1 MGEGTT
7 RFVERSLCPLGIG
20 THATPMFEESKAL
33 CGAGILFMLPSL
45 LAQGLLKAKEVFRL
59 PASHYYGLE
68 SVVLTLAFMALGR
81 IKNPEQ
87 LKQCKPGE
95 IGRIIG
101 LDRIPEVRCL
111 REKIKFISQQQRSIH
126 FNNLLI
132 DQWYRDDK
140 QNDTGFLYVDG
151 HVRIYYGYK
160 ANLPSKYI
168 SRQKLCL
175 SATSEF
181 WVNDAMGMPV
191 MMVMG
196 ELSEKLQTVIEYQI
210 IPRLMEAKLIL
221 TDIGNQKE
229 SQCTFVFDR
238 EAYEPAFFQRL
249 WERYRIAVITYRK
262 NVKDKWDAKRF
273 ENIDVQVLN
282 HVINMDICEQ
292 ETEIGGY
299 QMREIRRLGVSG
311 HQTAIITTH
320 PHLETRQVAG
330 RMFARWSQENFF
342 RYLIQ
347 DYDFDKM
354 ISFGVETIDMEKTVV
369 NPQYRKVTY
378 QLKKLREK
386 KQRIES
392 KFYPLVEQA
401 IDSELE
407 IIPRITDKQMQY
419 KQILDDYN
427 QEESVLVMER
437 KKLQP
442 HIKLNQMPEERRY
455 NKLKTES
462 KIFMNV
468 IKMICYRAESA
479 VASLLSPYLTNAD
492 KEKRMVVKQIIQAN
506 ADVIPDYKNNILNVV
521 LYSLSANR
529 FNQAASELA
538 ELLNQTET
546 KFPGTELRMVFKI
559 SANLDCDK

>member
-1 MGEGTT
+1 MGEATT
-7 RFVERSLCPLGIG
+7 RFVERSLCPLGKG
-20 THATPMFEESKAL
+20 VQAQPEFEKSKAL

-59 PASHYYGLE
+59 PSSHYYGLE
-68 SVVLTLAFMALGR
+68 SVVLTLAFMALAR

-95 IGRIIG
+95 IGRLIG

-111 REKIKFISQQQRSIH
+111 REKIKFISEQQRSVH

-140 QNDTGFLYVDG
+140 QDDTGFLYVDG

-160 ANLPSKYI
+160 ANLPSKFI

-181 WVNDAMGMPV
+181 WVNDAKGMPV

-196 ELSEKLQTVIEYQI
+196 ELSEKLQTVIEHQI
-210 IPRLMEAKLIL
+210 IPRLIEAKLISA
-221 TDIGNQKE
+221 DIENQE
-229 SQCTFVFDR
+229 GPQCTLVFDR
-238 EAYEPAFFQRL
+238 EAYEPAFFKRL
-249 WERYRIAVITYRK
+249 WERYRIAIITYRK
-262 NVKDKWDAKRF
+262 NVKDQWNEERF
-273 ENIDVQVLN
+273 EGIDVQVLN
-282 HVINMDICEQ
+282 HTINMDLCEQ
-292 ETEIGGY
+292 ETELGGY
-299 QMREIRRLGVSG
+299 WMREIRRLSDSG
-311 HQTAIITTH
+311 HQTAVITTH
-320 PHLETRQVAG
+320 PYLETKQVAG

-369 NPQYRKVTY
+369 NPQYRKATY

-392 KFYPLVEQA
+392 KFYPLVEEA

-407 IIPRITDKQMQY
+407 ILPRITDKQMQY
-419 KQILDDYN
+419 KQMLDQYN
-427 QEESVLVMER
+427 REEKLLDMER
-437 KKLQP
+437 KKIQP
-442 HIKLNQMPEERRY
+442 RIKLSQMPEEKRY

-479 VASLLSPYLTNAD
+479 VASLLSPYFANAD

-506 ADVIPDYKNNILNVV
+506 ADVIPDYENNTLTVV

-529 FNQAASELA
+529 YNQAAAELA
-538 ELLNQTET
+538 NLLNQTET
-546 KFPGTELRMVFKI
+546 IFPCTELRMVFEI

>member
-1 MGEGTT
+1 MGEATT
-7 RFVERSLCPLGIG
+7 RFVERSLCPLGVG
-20 THATPMFEESKAL
+20 THAPPRFEENKAL

-68 SVVLTLAFMALGR
+68 SVVLTLAFMALAR

-111 REKIKFISQQQRSIH
+111 REKIRSISEQQRSIH

-140 QNDTGFLYVDG
+140 LDDTGFLYVDG

-196 ELSEKLQTVIEYQI
+196 ELTEKLQTVIEYQI
-210 IPRLMEAKLIL
+210 IPRLMEAKLL
-221 TDIGNQKE
+221 SADIGDQQE
-229 SQCTFVFDR
+229 PQCTLIFDR

-262 NVKDKWDAKRF
+262 NVKEQWDVNRF
-273 ENIDVQVLN
+273 ERIDVQVLN
-282 HVINMDICEQ
+282 HVINMELCEQ
-292 ETEIGGY
+292 ETELGGY
-299 QMREIRRLGVSG
+299 RMREIRRLGVSG

-342 RYLIQ
+342 RYLIH

-354 ISFGVETIDMEKTVV
+354 ISFGVETIDMERTVV
-369 NPQYRKVTY
+369 NPQYRKATY
-378 QLKKLREK
+378 QIKKLREK

-419 KQILDDYN
+419 KQMLDQYS
-427 QEESVLVMER
+427 QEEDVLVMER

-442 HIKLNQMPEERRY
+442 RIKLSQMPEEKRY

-479 VASLLSPYLTNAD
+479 VASIISPYLANAD

-506 ADVIPDYKNNILNVV
+506 ADVVPDYKNNILNVI
-521 LYSLSANR
+521 LYSLSASRYNH
-529 FNQAASELA
+529 AASELA
-538 ELLNQTET
+538 DLLNQTET
-546 KFPGTELRMVFKI
+546 IFPGTDLRMVFNI

>member
-1 MGEGTT
+1 MGEATT
-7 RFVERSLCPLGIG
+7 RFVERSLSPLGIG
-20 THATPMFEESKAL
+20 THATPIFEENKAL

-68 SVVLTLAFMALGR
+68 SVVLTLAFMALAR

-111 REKIKFISQQQRSIH
+111 REKIKFISEQQRSVH

-140 QNDTGFLYVDG
+140 QDDTGFLYVDG

-210 IPRLMEAKLIL
+210 IPRLMEAKLISA
-221 TDIGNQKE
+221 DIGNQQE
-229 SQCTFVFDR
+229 PQCTFVFDR

-262 NVKDKWDAKRF
+262 NVKEQWNVIRF
-273 ENIDVQVLN
+273 ESIDVQVLN
-282 HVINMDICEQ
+282 HVINMDLCEQ

-299 QMREIRRLGVSG
+299 RMREIRRLGVSG

-354 ISFGVETIDMEKTVV
+354 FSFGVETIDMEKTVV
-369 NPQYRKVTY
+369 NPQYRKVIY

-392 KFYPLVEQA
+392 KFYPLIEQA

-442 HIKLNQMPEERRY
+442 HIKLSQMPEEKRY

-479 VASLLSPYLTNAD
+479 VASLLSPYLANAD

-529 FNQAASELA
+529 FNQAAFELA
-538 ELLNQTET
+538 DLLNQTET
-546 KFPGTELRMVFKI
+546 TFPGSELRMVFKI